1 MPDQQLPHVTGGPD
15 EHDST
20 LPQRISRIK
29 FRHDRFGFWNDGPVR
44 GFMQP
49 LMGRF
54 SDRTGKRRRVIV
66 FGIATAAVC
75 AFMIPVLE
83 NFGLLSMIIMFLLV
97 GVGLLEGIRS
107 SVLAAAVEFTGNR
120 EGTTL
125 GFAFT
130 LMDGL
135 GAFGALLAGWA
146 AGIQFSHAFLL
157 AGILCSFSLIL
168 CFSVSLRSASL
179 ENPI

>member
-1 MPDQQLPHVTGGPD
+1 
-15 EHDST
+15 
-20 LPQRISRIK
+20 
-29 FRHDRFGFWNDGPVR
+29 
-44 GFMQP
+44 
-49 LMGRF
+49 
-54 SDRTGKRRRVIV
+54 
-66 FGIATAAVC
+66 
-75 AFMIPVLE
+75 MIPVLE
-83 NFGLLSMIIMFLLV
+83 NFGLLLMIIIFLLV

-107 SVLAAAVEFTGNR
+107 SVLALAVDYTESR

-157 AGILCSFSLIL
+157 AGFICTFSLII
-168 CFSVSLRSASL
+168 CFSVSLRSSSL
-179 ENPI
+179 SNVV

>member
-1 MPDQQLPHVTGGPD
+1 
-15 EHDST
+15 
-20 LPQRISRIK
+20 
-29 FRHDRFGFWNDGPVR
+29 
-44 GFMQP
+44 
-49 LMGRF
+49 MGRL
-54 SDRTGKRRRVIV
+54 SDRAGRRRVIV
-66 FGIATAAVC
+66 FGIAIAAVC
-75 AFMIPVLE
+75 ALMIPILE
-83 NFGLLSMIIMFLLV
+83 NLGLLLMIIIILLI

-107 SVLAAAVEFTGNR
+107 SVLAAAVEYTGSR

-157 AGILCSFSLIL
+157 AGVLCTFSLIL
-168 CFSVSLRSASL
+168 CFSVSIRSTRMA
-179 ENPI
+179 PAV

>member
-1 MPDQQLPHVTGGPD
+1 
-15 EHDST
+15 
-20 LPQRISRIK
+20 
-29 FRHDRFGFWNDGPVR
+29 
-44 GFMQP
+44 
-49 LMGRF
+49 
-54 SDRTGKRRRVIV
+54 
-66 FGIATAAVC
+66 
-75 AFMIPVLE
+75 
-83 NFGLLSMIIMFLLV
+83 MIIGKIFAKFFPMCLVTSMDLFSKCWKLLLL

-107 SVLAAAVEFTGNR
+107 SVLAAAVEFTGSR

-157 AGILCSFSLIL
+157 AGILCTFSLIL
-168 CFSVSLRSASL
+168 CFSVSLHSASVAKAV
-179 ENPI
+179 

>member
-1 MPDQQLPHVTGGPD
+1 M
-15 EHDST
+15 
-20 LPQRISRIK
+20 
-29 FRHDRFGFWNDGPVR
+29 
-44 GFMQP
+44 
-49 LMGRF
+49 
-54 SDRTGKRRRVIV
+54 IV

-75 AFMIPVLE
+75 AFVIPVLE
-83 NFGLLSMIIMFLLV
+83 NLGLLLLIIIFLLV

-107 SVLAAAVEFTGNR
+107 SVLAAAVEYTGSR

-146 AGIQFSHAFLL
+146 AGIQLSHAFLL
-157 AGILCSFSLIL
+157 AGILCTFSLIL
-168 CFSVSLRSASL
+168 SFFVSLRSSSVSYKTAL
-179 ENPI
+179 T